1 MFDKKEI
8 EAYKSITA
16 PDELRERVFSTAANN
31 IFESKRTIQRKI
43 GAVAAAAA
51 GLIILVGLPVYM
63 LRSSAKPEILL
74 FGDPLTAD
82 GIAIIE
88 ESAVSAEASA
98 RSTPTFSVRLELELK
113 CKTEI
118 SVTDGTM
125 TVTDPETCELLY
137 TGTEFTAES
146 DVFTVNWSTDV
157 PDDSTTY
164 YMTLKDGINNSEVI
178 MSYDGYWSISCKD

>member
-16 PDELRERVFSTAANN
+16 PDELRERVFSTAVKDNSEA
-31 IFESKRTIQRKI
+31 KRIIQHRI
-43 GAVAAAAA
+43 GAAAA

-88 ESAVSAEASA
+88 ESAVPAEASA

-118 SVTDGTM
+118 SVTEGIM

-146 DVFTVNWSTDV
+146 DMFTVNWSTDV

-178 MSYDGYWSISCKD
+178 LSYDGYWSISCKD